1 MEESPESGISCLI
14 LFLLSLFRRPSAGL
28 PWAALPASFS
38 TLYFSNLAWVHC
50 PSSSEQVCLRLFLP
64 PVFFIYF
71 SVFPE
76 LFEVA
81 PRPAAMSLGSVVY
94 WLCNLLIGM
103 AFPILQN
110 AWGALVFLPFSINCL
125 LLFLLTKRYLPET
138 RGRDPSEVAPLVENG
153 FKSKPSSSR

>member
-1 MEESPESGISCLI
+1 MGCIACIFLYIVFFQFGLGPLPFFIGAGVSPSLSPSC
-14 LFLLSLFRRPSAGL
+14 
-28 PWAALPASFS
+28 
-38 TLYFSNLAWVHC
+38 
-50 PSSSEQVCLRLFLP
+50 
-64 PVFFIYF
+64 FFIYF